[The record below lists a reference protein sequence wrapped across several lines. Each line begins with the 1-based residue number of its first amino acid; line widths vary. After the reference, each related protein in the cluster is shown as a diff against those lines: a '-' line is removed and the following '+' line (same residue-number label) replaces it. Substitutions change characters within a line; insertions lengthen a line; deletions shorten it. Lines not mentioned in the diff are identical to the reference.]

1 MNIPVQNP
9 EVVAKRAFFLAYQA
23 SHVVGMGFLQAE
35 QGVTEAEITSHV
47 RDNKLYGD
55 YVFGRMMK
63 LRLEWNHEAVI
74 VPDSVPHPEYQSW
87 CSVYPTYASLID
99 AATRSL

>member
-1 MNIPVQNP
+1 MHIPVQNP
-9 EVVAKRAFFLAYQA
+9 EAVAKRAFFLAYQA
-23 SHVVGMGFLQAE
+23 SHCVGLGFLQAK
-35 QGVTEAEITSHV
+35 QSVTEAEITSHG
-47 RDNKLYGD
+47 KTSLYGD

-63 LRLEWNHEAVI
+63 LSLSWDNDAVI